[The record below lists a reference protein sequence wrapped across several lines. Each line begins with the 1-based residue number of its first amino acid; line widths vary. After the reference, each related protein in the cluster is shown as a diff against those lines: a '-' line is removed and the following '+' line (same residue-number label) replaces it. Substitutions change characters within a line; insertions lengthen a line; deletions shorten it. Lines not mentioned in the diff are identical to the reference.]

1 MQGQED
7 GDSILPFAKC
17 SRVVSRFSPCS
28 LPPQN
33 RRPMP
38 QPYGDAFWEN
48 LSQRSRLKRAQ
59 WGSSDATPELPALE
73 EGFELLSTTKYFD
86 VEEERATYPQKETY
100 SVTPR
105 DQLLW
110 TPWTPVGQQG
120 TYASGQL
127 SSLTYSTATARKN
140 PVYDPQAMELE
151 SEE

>member
-1 MQGQED
+1 M
-7 GDSILPFAKC
+7 
-17 SRVVSRFSPCS
+17 
-28 LPPQN
+28 
-33 RRPMP
+33 
-38 QPYGDAFWEN
+38 
-48 LSQRSRLKRAQ
+48 
-59 WGSSDATPELPALE
+59 
-73 EGFELLSTTKYFD
+73 
-86 VEEERATYPQKETY
+86 EEERATYPQKETY